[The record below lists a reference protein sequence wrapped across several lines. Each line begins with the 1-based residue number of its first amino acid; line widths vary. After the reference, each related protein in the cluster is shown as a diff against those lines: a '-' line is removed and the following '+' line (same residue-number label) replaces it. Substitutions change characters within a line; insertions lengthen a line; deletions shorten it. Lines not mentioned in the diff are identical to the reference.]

1 MEPSVLHK
9 ERAPLVLSATPH
21 FYNRY
26 DAVSGRTW
34 EGEMT
39 SGLSVQTQWFLFA
52 FPHSPYTRLFYKKH
66 PKHQKAK
73 CLETMRATSL
83 CGYSEPLFLSF
94 EEAKHQVIYQ
104 LT

>member
-1 MEPSVLHK
+1 MPHQ

-26 DAVSGRTW
+26 NAVSGRTW

-39 SGLSVQTQWFLFA
+39 SGLSVQTQWFLSA
-52 FPHSPYTRLFYKKH
+52 FPHNPHTRLFYKEH
-66 PKHQKAK
+66 SKHQKAWFGAM
-73 CLETMRATSL
+73 CLETRRATSL

-94 EEAKHQVIYQ
+94 EAAKHQVIYQ

>member
-1 MEPSVLHK
+1 
-9 ERAPLVLSATPH
+9 
-21 FYNRY
+21 
-26 DAVSGRTW
+26 
-34 EGEMT
+34 MT
-39 SGLSVQTQWFLFA
+39 SGLSVQTQWFPSA
-52 FPHSPYTRLFYKKH
+52 FPHNPYTRLFYKEH
-66 PKHQKAK
+66 LKHQKAWFGAM

>member
-1 MEPSVLHK
+1 
-9 ERAPLVLSATPH
+9 
-21 FYNRY
+21 
-26 DAVSGRTW
+26 
-34 EGEMT
+34 MT
-39 SGLSVQTQWFLFA
+39 SGLSVQTQWFLSA
-52 FPHSPYTRLFYKKH
+52 FPHNPYTRLFYKKH
-66 PKHQKAK
+66 PKHQKAM